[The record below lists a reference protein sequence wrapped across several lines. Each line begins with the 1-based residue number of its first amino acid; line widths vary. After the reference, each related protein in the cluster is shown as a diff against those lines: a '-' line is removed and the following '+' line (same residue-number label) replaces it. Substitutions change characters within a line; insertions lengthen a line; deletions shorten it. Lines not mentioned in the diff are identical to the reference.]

1 MDALD
6 QIAWEQKWHP
16 HICID
21 CCAEFRCNGELCAD
35 SEWALCRGC
44 AGERE
49 AVEMWQEAT

>member
-6 QIAWEQKWHP
+6 HMDWQERWHP
-16 HICID
+16 HGCMECLD
-21 CCAEFRCNGELCAD
+21 EFMCCCEACAKTY
-35 SEWALCRGC
+35 WAVCRGC